1 MNSSFIFS
9 NPDYLLNSEFIHLMY
24 RWHKYLGAENLD
36 DDTAAQWEELLLKD
50 FRKEAIKWLKENKRK
65 TAWKKDLR

>member
-1 MNSSFIFS
+1 
-9 NPDYLLNSEFIHLMY
+9 MY

-50 FRKEAIKWLKENKRK
+50 FRKEANKWLKENKRK